1 MKKLVSLLSSTGLVL
16 TLFVTVEVVAP
27 QVAQAQY
34 TVGDDYKIAWSLD
47 PRDEPTLFA
56 RGLGYA
62 NPAFGARSVLAG
74 MDFDGDGNKE
84 ILFATDETL
93 APAGPDPGV
102 LDVFL
107 FENNGND
114 SYEYVWH
121 YSHPEGSNSLP
132 PIAYGDIDSDGNWE
146 IYFGIPTIN
155 DDPEDIFIFEA
166 EAGVF
171 PATPTVSVQPRV
183 DGSLDFRPSGF
194 QVVDVDGDGNT
205 ELIVQSRTSGRR
217 ELLVMELATPALDA
231 FASFNIE
238 FEAGETL
245 LGGGGTYDVMV
256 VDFDGDGANEIWYNT
271 WDNWSMTIFEAT
283 GPDTYVLQADLNGV
297 IPVDDPG
304 SFNSHDMFFDDFDGD
319 GSMEGY
325 FPMTDGVLYYI
336 DSIADISTITVADIQ
351 HVGYFD
357 LTGRSRGADVGDL
370 DGDGLTDIVA
380 SHGTSEKVSLIEYD
394 GVGNR
399 ADSTSYTWNL
409 LLDSSGGTTERYYPM
424 RIADDLD
431 GDGKNEVV
439 LTNLYASD
447 TGQPMIIV
455 LEYTGLV
462 TGIEDDYAEIPDRY
476 ILDQNYPN
484 PFNPTTSIEFE
495 LPTAATVSIRVYNV
509 MGQLVRTLVDGQM
522 KEAGR
527 HGVVWDGRN
536 ASGARVAS
544 GTYVYTLEYGASR
557 KARTMILLK

>member
-1 MKKLVSLLSSTGLVL
+1 MKKLISLLSSTLL
-16 TLFVTVEVVAP
+16 FMALFVATQAVVPQEV
-27 QVAQAQY
+27 QAQTEY
-34 TVGDDYKIAWSLD
+34 TVADDYKLSWSLD
-47 PRDEPTLFA
+47 PRSDGTLFP
-56 RGLGYA
+56 RG
-62 NPAFGARSVLAG
+62 PAFGARSVLAG
-74 MDFDGDGNKE
+74 MDLDNDGNKE
-84 ILFATDETL
+84 ILFTTDETL
-93 APAGPDPGV
+93 APSGPDPGF

-107 FENNGND
+107 YENNGDD

-121 YSHPEGSNSLP
+121 YTHDEGSNSLP
-132 PIAYGDIDSDGNWE
+132 PVAYGDIDADGNWE
-146 IYFGIPTIN
+146 IYFGIPTIGDN
-155 DDPEDIFIFEA
+155 EDIFIFEA
-166 EAGVF
+166 DGGVF
-171 PATPTVSVQPRV
+171 PATPTVSLVVRNDPAV
-183 DGSLDFRPSGF
+183 DFRPSGF
-194 QVVDVDGDGNT
+194 QLSDVDNDGNT
-205 ELIVQSRTSGRR
+205 ELIVQSRTSGAR
-217 ELLVMELATPALDA
+217 ELVVLELATPGLDS
-231 FASFNIE
+231 FATFDIE
-238 FEAGETL
+238 FDVGETV

-271 WDNWSMTIFEAT
+271 WDNWSMSIFEST
-283 GPDTYVLQADLNGV
+283 GPDTYALQADLNGV

-336 DSIADISTITVADIQ
+336 DSIADISTISVADIQ
-351 HVGYFD
+351 KVGYFD

-399 ADSTSYTWNL
+399 ADSTSYTWDI
-409 LLDSSGGTTERYYPM
+409 LLDSSGGSTDRYYPM

-431 GDGKNEVV
+431 GDGNNEVV
-439 LTNLYASD
+439 ITNLYASD

-455 LEYTGLV
+455 LEYTGAATSV
-462 TGIEDDYAEIPDRY
+462 DDYAEIPDRY
-476 ILDQNYPN
+476 VLDQNYPN

-536 ASGARVAS
+536 AAGARVAS
-544 GTYVYTLEYGASR
+544 GTYVYTLEYGSSR